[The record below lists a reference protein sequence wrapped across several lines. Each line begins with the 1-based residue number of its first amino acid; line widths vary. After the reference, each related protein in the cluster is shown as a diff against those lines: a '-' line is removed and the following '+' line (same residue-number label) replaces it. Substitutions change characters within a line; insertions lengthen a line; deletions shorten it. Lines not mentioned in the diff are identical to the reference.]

1 MRIIVDAMGGDYA
14 PEAVIE
20 GAIQAVKEFKLN
32 VVLVGDPSK
41 IKPIL
46 EKYSFYSGLSIYPAE
61 EVIEMSEA
69 PALSI
74 RKKRNSSIV
83 KGLELLKD
91 GYGDAFFSA
100 GNTGAV
106 VCAASLI
113 LGNLKGVERPGI
125 AIVLPTLKG
134 VSLIIDVGANIDPKP
149 THLVQYAIMADAYF
163 KSVLNKNSP
172 TIGLLNVGEEETKG
186 PDFMR
191 QTHQLISESNLGL
204 NFIGNIEGKDL
215 FLGKSDIIICDG
227 FVGNVALKVSE
238 SMLEFGYNLFKDA
251 VKNNPLGL
259 LGLVLIN
266 LGITKIKKKI
276 DYAEYGGAP
285 LLGING
291 VVIIGHGRSNPK
303 AIKNAIR
310 VAKQQ
315 VELKV
320 NERILGA
327 LDYFDFKEL

>member
-1 MRIIVDAMGGDYA
+1 MRIIVDVMGGDYA

-20 GAIQAVKEFKLN
+20 GALQAVKEFKLN
-32 VVLVGDPSK
+32 VVLVGEESK
-41 IKPIL
+41 IKNIL
-46 EKYSFYSGLSIYPAE
+46 DRSAPSERISIYPAQ
-61 EVIEMSEA
+61 EVIQMSEPA
-69 PALSI
+69 ALSI
-74 RKKRNSSIV
+74 RKKKNSSIV
-83 KGLELLKD
+83 KGLELLRD

-106 VCAASLI
+106 VCASSVI

-125 AIVLPTLKG
+125 AIPIPTLKG

-149 THLVQYAIMADAYF
+149 THLLQYALMADAYF

-172 TIGLLNVGEEETKG
+172 TIGLLNIGEEETKG

-191 QTHQLISESNLGL
+191 QTHQLISESSLGL
-204 NFIGNIEGKDL
+204 NFIGNIEGKDI
-215 FLGKSDIIICDG
+215 FLGKCDIIICDG
-227 FVGNVALKVSE
+227 FVGNVALKISE

-251 VKNNPLGL
+251 VKSNPLGL
-259 LGLVLIN
+259 LGLALMN
-266 LGITKIKKKI
+266 LGVSKKIRKKI
-276 DYAEYGGAP
+276 DYSEYGGAP

-291 VVIIGHGRSNPK
+291 VVIIGHGRSNSK
-303 AIKNAIR
+303 AIKNALG

-320 NERILGA
+320 NEKILGA
-327 LDYFDFKEL
+327 LRFDSR